1 MLRQNIFYQVLGQ
14 NSFNPLFRQNILDP
28 LFRQNIFDVDEKV
41 SVNCFEII
49 VLMKCEKKF

>member
-1 MLRQNIFYQVLGQ
+1 VLRQNIFYQVLGQ